1 MSMYQVFN
9 NTNDYDYFIVNYA
22 RNNRKLY
29 IVKKIT
35 SFWDGITNGGGTIT
49 THHDFGYL
57 RNKHFLVNTAT
68 IYYF

>member
-1 MSMYQVFN
+1 MSLYEVFN
-9 NTNDYDYFIVNYA
+9 NTYDYDYFVMNYA

-35 SFWDGITNGGGTIT
+35 ATWSGSGSS
-49 THHDFGYL
+49 HHDFGYL